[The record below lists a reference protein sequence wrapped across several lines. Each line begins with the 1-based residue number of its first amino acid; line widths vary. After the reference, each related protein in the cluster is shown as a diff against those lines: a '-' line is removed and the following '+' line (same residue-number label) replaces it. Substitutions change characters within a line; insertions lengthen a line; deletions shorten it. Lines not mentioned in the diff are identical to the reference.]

1 MRFLRLWFGALY
13 DGVRD
18 PEEQPLY
25 VAAGGLLL
33 GGTVFYAL
41 VEDWTIL
48 DALYFSVMTL
58 TTVGL
63 GDFAPETDLGKAF
76 TIFYVLA
83 GVAVILAFANS
94 VLERADRTRQARA
107 RARPHGR
114 TASATQD
121 G

>member
-13 DGVRD
+13 DGIRD
-18 PEEQPLY
+18 PEAQPLY
-25 VAAGGLLL
+25 IAAGGLLL

-41 VEDWTIL
+41 VEGWGWL
-48 DALYFSVMTL
+48 DALYFSVVTL

-63 GDFAPETDLGKAF
+63 GDFAPKTDLGKAF

-94 VLERADRTRQARA
+94 VLERADRIREERRERGPGGTGL
-107 RARPHGR
+107 PD
-114 TASATQD
+114 QD
-121 G
+121 S

>member
-1 MRFLRLWFGALY
+1 MRFLRLWFGALF

-18 PEEQPLY
+18 PETRPLY

-41 VEDWTIL
+41 VEGWTAI
-48 DALYFSVMTL
+48 DALYFSVVTL
-58 TTVGL
+58 ATVGF
-63 GDFAPETDLGKAF
+63 GDFAPQTEIGKVF

-83 GVAVILAFANS
+83 GVAVILAVANS
-94 VLERADRTRQARA
+94 VLERAERIRHERRERA
-107 RARPHGR
+107 RTGAPVPGR
-114 TASATQD
+114 D